1 MNRAAAGAGGEGEDG
16 RMNSVFLG
24 IAALV
29 GVLALLQGFASA
41 NPATLAVMLKRAA
54 GAAVMALA
62 VAMLL
67 TGRFV
72 VAVPLFVF
80 ALALAGPTAGGWARW
95 VKPLLGGWAGLF
107 GAFGG
112 GGRRPSGRRSTVRS
126 AALEM
131 ELDHD
136 TGTLSGRVLA
146 GRFEGFDLARLSV
159 DDLVALWREI
169 GSDPESRSL
178 LEAYLDRRAPVWRQH
193 AQEDATARQ
202 SRPARPG
209 AMTDEEAY
217 QILGL
222 RPGATEAEVR
232 QAHRRLVKAVHPD
245 LGGSEFL
252 TAKINEA
259 KDRLV
264 GRHRTRSNH

>member
-1 MNRAAAGAGGEGEDG
+1 
-16 RMNSVFLG
+16 MNSVFLG

-29 GVLALLQGFASA
+29 GVMVLFQGFISA
-41 NPATLAVMLKRAA
+41 NPAKLAVTLRRA
-54 GAAVMALA
+54 GAAGLMALA

-67 TGRFV
+67 TGRIL
-72 VAVPLFVF
+72 VALPLFVF
-80 ALALAGPTAGGWARW
+80 ALMIAGPTAGRYAAW
-95 VKPLLGGWAGLF
+95 VKPFLGGWAGLF
-107 GAFGG
+107 SAFG
-112 GGRRPSGRRSTVRS
+112 RPTRPKGQRSTVRS

-131 ELDHD
+131 QLDHD

-178 LEAYLDRRAPVWRQH
+178 LEAYLDRRAPVWRQN
-193 AQEDATARQ
+193 AQEDPAARQ
-202 SRPARPG
+202 SSPARAG
-209 AMTDEEAY
+209 AMTDEEAH

-222 RPGATEAEVR
+222 RPGASEAEVR
-232 QAHRRLVKAVHPD
+232 EAHRRLVKAVHPD
-245 LGGSEFL
+245 LGGSTFL

-264 GRHRTRSNH
+264 GKHRTRSNH

>member
-1 MNRAAAGAGGEGEDG
+1 
-16 RMNSVFLG
+16 MNSVFLG
-24 IAALV
+24 VAALIGLV
-29 GVLALLQGFASA
+29 VLLMGFVSA
-41 NPATLAVMLKRAA
+41 NPAKLAVTVKRA
-54 GAAVMALA
+54 GAAALMAFA
-62 VAMLL
+62 VAMLA

-80 ALALAGPTAGGWARW
+80 ALMLAGPTAGNYARF
-95 VKPLLGGWAGLF
+95 VKPFMGPWGGLF
-107 GAFGG
+107 AAFGG
-112 GGRRPSGRRSTVRS
+112 GARATGRRSTVRS

-136 TGTLSGRVLA
+136 TGTLSGRVLV
-146 GRFEGFDLARLSV
+146 GRFEGFDLARMSV
-159 DDLVALWREI
+159 DDLVALWREV

-193 AQEDATARQ
+193 AQGDPTAGT
-202 SRPARPG
+202 SSTARPG
-209 AMTDEEAY
+209 AMTDEEAH

-222 RPGATEAEVR
+222 RPGASEADVR
-232 QAHRRLVKAVHPD
+232 EAHRRLVKAVHPD
-245 LGGSEFL
+245 LGGSTFL

-264 GRHRTRSNH
+264 GKHRTRSNH

>member
-1 MNRAAAGAGGEGEDG
+1 
-16 RMNSVFLG
+16 MNSVFLG
-24 IAALV
+24 FAVLV
-29 GVLALLQGFASA
+29 GVLVLMQGFVSA
-41 NPATLAVMLKRAA
+41 NPAKLAVTVKRA
-54 GAAVMALA
+54 GAAALMALA
-62 VAMLL
+62 VAMAA

-80 ALALAGPTAGGWARW
+80 ALMLAGPTAGNYARL
-95 VKPLLGGWAGLF
+95 VKPFLGPWGSLLS
-107 GAFGG
+107 AFGG
-112 GGRRPSGRRSTVRS
+112 SGAAAKGRRSTVRS

-146 GRFEGFDLARLSV
+146 GRYEGHDLARLSV
-159 DDLVALWREI
+159 DDLLALWREI
-169 GSDPESRSL
+169 GADPESRSL

-193 AQEDATARQ
+193 AQDDPAARQ
-202 SRPARPG
+202 RGAARPG

-222 RPGATEAEVR
+222 RPGASEADVR
-232 QAHRRLVKAVHPD
+232 EAHRRLVKAVHPD
-245 LGGSEFL
+245 MGGSTFL

-264 GRHRTRSNH
+264 GKHGTRSNH

>member
-1 MNRAAAGAGGEGEDG
+1 
-16 RMNSVFLG
+16 MNSVFLG
-24 IAALV
+24 LAALV
-29 GVLALLQGFASA
+29 GVIVLLMGFVSA
-41 NPATLAVMLKRAA
+41 NPAKLAVTLRRA
-54 GAAVMALA
+54 GAAALMAFA
-62 VAMLL
+62 VAMLM

-72 VAVPLFVF
+72 VAIPLFVF
-80 ALALAGPTAGGWARW
+80 ALTLAGPTAGSYARFVRPFMGPW
-95 VKPLLGGWAGLF
+95 GGLF
-107 GAFGG
+107 SAFGG
-112 GGRRPSGRRSTVRS
+112 GRARTTGRRSTVRS

-131 ELDHD
+131 DLDHD

-193 AQEDATARQ
+193 AQGDPAAGSGGT
-202 SRPARPG
+202 ARPG
-209 AMTDEEAY
+209 AMTDEEAH

-222 RPGATEAEVR
+222 RPGATEAEIR
-232 QAHRRLVKAVHPD
+232 EAHRRLVKAVHPD
-245 LGGSEFL
+245 TGGSTFL

-264 GRHRTRSNH
+264 GKHRTRSNH

>member
-1 MNRAAAGAGGEGEDG
+1 
-16 RMNSVFLG
+16 MNSVFLG
-24 IAALV
+24 IAVLVGALV
-29 GVLALLQGFASA
+29 LLQGFVSA
-41 NPATLAVMLKRAA
+41 NPAKLAVLLKRAA
-54 GAAVMALA
+54 GAALMAFA
-62 VAMLL
+62 VIMAV

-72 VAVPLFVF
+72 VAIPLFVF
-80 ALALAGPTAGGWARW
+80 ALMLAGPTAGRYAQW
-95 VKPLLGGWAGLF
+95 VKPFLGPWGALLS
-107 GAFGG
+107 AFGG
-112 GGRRPSGRRSTVRS
+112 GAKATGRRSTVRS

-193 AQEDATARQ
+193 AQAD
-202 SRPARPG
+202 PAAGPSGPPRTG

-222 RPGATEAEVR
+222 RPGASEAEIR
-232 QAHRRLVKAVHPD
+232 EAHRRLVKAVHPD
-245 LGGSEFL
+245 LGGSTLL

-264 GRHRTRSNH
+264 GKHRTRSNH

>member
-1 MNRAAAGAGGEGEDG
+1 
-16 RMNSVFLG
+16 MNSVFLG

-29 GVLALLQGFASA
+29 GVMVLLQGFVSA
-41 NPATLAVMLKRAA
+41 NPATLAVTVKRA
-54 GAAVMALA
+54 GAAALMALA
-62 VAMLL
+62 VAMVA

-72 VAVPLFVF
+72 VAIPLFGF
-80 ALALAGPTAGGWARW
+80 ALMLAGPTAGNYARW
-95 VKPLLGGWAGLF
+95 VKPFMGPWGNLF
-107 GAFGG
+107 SAFGG
-112 GGRRPSGRRSTVRS
+112 GNRPTGRRSTVRS

-159 DDLVALWREI
+159 EDLVALWREI
-169 GSDPESRSL
+169 GGDAESRSL

-193 AQEDATARQ
+193 AQGDAAAGAGGA
-202 SRPARPG
+202 ARPG
-209 AMTDEEAY
+209 AMTDEEAH

-222 RPGATEAEVR
+222 RPGASQAEIR
-232 QAHRRLVKAVHPD
+232 EAHRRLMKAVHPD
-245 LGGSEFL
+245 MGGSTFL
-252 TAKINEA
+252 AAKINEA

-264 GRHRTRSNH
+264 DKHRTRSNH